1 MKARSQIIKQKGR
14 EGGKAERREG
24 REKRAK
30 GKYVERRGRSE
41 RMKEGV
47 VRVPGALHLS
57 PWLVLFKD
65 FFSPLSFDSFI
76 SPLFHFEILLHSR
89 DTGLFS
95 LFFSLSLFFSHFSPP
110 TPSSLSL
117 CLSYSLSLALSPSF
131 CDLQQ
136 KADGVSL
143 TSEWIAQTCCEG
155 RAEEDGAG
163 KRRLRRKDTT
173 DLAEEAERGER

>member
-1 MKARSQIIKQKGR
+1 MLSGG
-14 EGGKAERREG
+14 EGRREWK
-24 REKRAK
+24 RES
-30 GKYVERRGRSE
+30 YVCQERCT
-41 RMKEGV
+41 
-47 VRVPGALHLS
+47 S
-57 PWLVLFKD
+57 PRDWCSSRIFFLPSPSTLLF
-65 FFSPLSFDSFI
+65 P
-76 SPLFHFEILLHSR
+76 PLFHFEILLHSR

-95 LFFSLSLFFSHFSPP
+95 LFFLSLSFFTFFSPHAFLSLSL
-110 TPSSLSL
+110 SLL
-117 CLSYSLSLALSPSF
+117 LSLSLALSPSF

>member
-1 MKARSQIIKQKGR
+1 MLSGG
-14 EGGKAERREG
+14 EGRREWK
-24 REKRAK
+24 RES
-30 GKYVERRGRSE
+30 YVCQERCTSPRDWCSSRIFF
-41 RMKEGV
+41 
-47 VRVPGALHLS
+47 LLS
-57 PWLVLFKD
+57 PSTLLF
-65 FFSPLSFDSFI
+65 PPSFI
-76 SPLFHFEILLHSR
+76 LKFFCIAVTPDCFLF
-89 DTGLFS
+89 
-95 LFFSLSLFFSHFSPP
+95 FFSLSLFFTFFSPHAFL
-110 TPSSLSL
+110 SLSL
-117 CLSYSLSLALSPSF
+117 SLLLSLSLALSPSF

>member
-1 MKARSQIIKQKGR
+1 MLSGG
-14 EGGKAERREG
+14 EGRREWK
-24 REKRAK
+24 RES
-30 GKYVERRGRSE
+30 YVCQERCT
-41 RMKEGV
+41 
-47 VRVPGALHLS
+47 S
-57 PWLVLFKD
+57 PRDWWSSRI

-117 CLSYSLSLALSPSF
+117 SLSLLLSLSLALSPSF